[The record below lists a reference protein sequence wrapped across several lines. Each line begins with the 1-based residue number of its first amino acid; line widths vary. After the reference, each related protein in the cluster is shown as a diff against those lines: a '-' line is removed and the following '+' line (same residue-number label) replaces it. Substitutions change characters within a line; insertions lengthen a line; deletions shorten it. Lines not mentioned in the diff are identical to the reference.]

1 MSMKFTHTQRG
12 YTSDSGDF
20 RSPATT
26 ITYEIHDEDLTVEEV
41 LEQFQYF
48 MKGCSYMMDSGSI
61 EFLEYDDPKPSYA
74 EDTAEDSSPASP
86 DLEYTIR
93 TDFSSSGSSDDV
105 MSPSTEVQTEL
116 DFGNQEQPK

>member
-1 MSMKFTHTQRG
+1 
-12 YTSDSGDF
+12 
-20 RSPATT
+20 
-26 ITYEIHDEDLTVEEV
+26 
-41 LEQFQYF
+41 

-61 EFLEYDDPKPSYA
+61 EFVEYDDPKPSYA